1 MNVIFSTKLK
11 ELRLEQKLS
20 QLQLAKLLNYTQ
32 SNICEWENGKVEPRA
47 DALITISSFFNVS
60 IDYLLGQS
68 EEPNAIVLRNY
79 DLKTREQQLIENYR
93 KLPSQTQDY
102 VFGIVQNLALNS

>member
-1 MNVIFSTKLK
+1 MKERLRAIRIQNGLTQKQIAQIINSTNKNVW
-11 ELRLEQKLS
+11 
-20 QLQLAKLLNYTQ
+20 AY
-32 SNICEWENGKVEPRA
+32 ENGIATPPVEILKA
-47 DALITISSFFNVS
+47 YAESFDVS
-60 IDYLLGQS
+60 VDYLLGRTDD
-68 EEPNAIVLRNY
+68 PDALIVRNY